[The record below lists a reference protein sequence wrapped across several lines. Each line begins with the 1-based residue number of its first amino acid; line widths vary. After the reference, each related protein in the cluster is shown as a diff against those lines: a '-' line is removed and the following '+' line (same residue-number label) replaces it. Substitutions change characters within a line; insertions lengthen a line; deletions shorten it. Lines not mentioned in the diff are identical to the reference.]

1 MKIIESHAG
10 DARFINGGRQK
21 RKEKRDV
28 KSPWQSELEVPIRWA
43 VFKHLDL
50 DFFPTGRVILVLR

>member
-28 KSPWQSELEVPIRWA
+28 KSPWQSELEVPIR
-43 VFKHLDL
+43 
-50 DFFPTGRVILVLR
+50 